1 MTVATPTNR
10 RIEKLQEQM
19 RAQGIDVLLCFKP
32 ENTFYLSGFNPI
44 IYSHPMVAIVPAHGP
59 STLLMHALR
68 DDHAHA
74 STWITDIRLYGSW
87 STKITMG
94 PSWLGALQK
103 IFEEFE
109 LTRAAIGIEED
120 YLPIGRLKSLER
132 ILPLATFVDA
142 SSIIFRSRVIKDE
155 TEICNARIAARIA
168 DQGME
173 AAIAT
178 LAAGGSERDVATA
191 AMRTMNET
199 WNRDYP
205 EVEVCAFGSLEGGV
219 QNALWCWCLSG
230 KRVLI
235 NCDSPSVR
243 RPERGEIALIYIW
256 SIANGIYVENERSVA
271 IGALAA
277 EQQRAYDAILQ
288 IRAETQS
295 LIRPGARVADL
306 FLAVKNAYERLG
318 YGKYLPGR
326 IGHGMGLGAHEEPSL
341 DGKSDLVFE
350 PGMIFTFEPNLRI
363 PEWGGLQH
371 SDTLLITDTGYE
383 SLTQTP
389 NGFLQVQA

>member
-1 MTVATPTNR
+1 MTVAAPATR
-10 RIEKLQEQM
+10 RIEKLQKEM
-19 RAQGIDVLLCFKP
+19 VARGIDVLICFKP
-32 ENTFYLSGFNPI
+32 ENTFYISGFNPI
-44 IYSHPMVAIVPAHGP
+44 IYSHPVIAIVPATGD
-59 STLLMHALR
+59 STLLVHALR
-68 DDHAHA
+68 DDHART
-74 STWITDIRLYGSW
+74 STWIADIRLYGSW
-87 STKITMG
+87 STKVTIC
-94 PSWLGALQK
+94 PNWLDALQL
-103 IFEEFE
+103 ILEELH
-109 LTRAAIGIEED
+109 LTKAAIGIEED
-120 YLPIGRLKSLER
+120 YLPVGRLKSLEQ
-132 ILPLATFVDA
+132 ILPQATFANA
-142 SSIIFRSRVIKDE
+142 SGVIFRSRVIKDE
-155 TEICNARIAARIA
+155 TEIASARIAAHLA
-168 DQGME
+168 DRGMT
-173 AAIAT
+173 AAIDT

-199 WNRDYP
+199 WNRKYP

-243 RPERGEIALIYIW
+243 RPERGEIALTFIW
-256 SIANGIYVENERSVA
+256 AIANGIYVENERSVA
-271 IGALAA
+271 IGALAT

-288 IRAETQS
+288 IREETRP

-306 FLAVKNAYERLG
+306 FLAVRSAYQRLG

-371 SDTLLITDTGYE
+371 SDTLLITPTGHE
-383 SLTQTP
+383 SLTITP
-389 NGFLQVQA
+389 NGFLQVQV